1 MNTKIKYLF
10 LILMISFFWAE
21 AVSQKVAKTSM
32 QFLKVIP
39 CARANA
45 LGDAYS
51 AWASGVEAVF
61 WNPGGLALTTNH
73 EFSSTFIDWIFDAKQ
88 GAFAYAI
95 NVSDIGAFGFQI
107 QYIDYGVFEE
117 AVLTRPFIKELPEP
131 GLTGR
136 NFNPFSYVVG
146 LSYARSLTDKF
157 STGVSIKYAYES
169 LFDQKTFSVVDPSKG
184 INQQVKTYANVV
196 LFDFGIRYRTGF
208 RSVEVGAA
216 VQNFGPQIRY
226 AIEKN
231 PAPLLFR
238 VGIAGNLIGQNSLF
252 TKTEDN
258 RLGIALDLFHPND
271 YDQQAHIGLEYE
283 FANTVSLRMGYKYN
297 YDNENLTFGG
307 GIKHTINKINYSVD
321 YGYGSF
327 GKYLGNTHRISLGVS
342 LQ

>member
-1 MNTKIKYLF
+1 MNTKIKYLL
-10 LILMISFFWAE
+10 LILMVPLLVSQ

-32 QFLKVIP
+32 QFLKIIP

-61 WNPGGLALTTNH
+61 WNPGGLALTNNH
-73 EFSSTFIDWIFDAKQ
+73 EFSATFIDWLFDAKQ

-107 QYIDYGVFEE
+107 QYVDYGVFEE

-136 NFNPFSYVVG
+136 TFNPFSYVVG
-146 LSYARSLTDKF
+146 LSFARNLTDKF
-157 STGVSIKYAYES
+157 STGLTIKYAYES
-169 LFDQKTFSVVDPSKG
+169 LYDQKTFSVLDISKG
-184 INQQVKTYANVV
+184 IDQQVNTYGKVL
-196 LFDFGIRYRTGF
+196 LFDFGMRYHTGF

-216 VQNFGPQIRY
+216 VQNFGGQVKY

-231 PAPLLFR
+231 LVPLLFR
-238 VGIAGNLIGQNSLF
+238 VGIAGDLIGPNSLF
-252 TKTEDN
+252 TQSEDS
-258 RLGIALDLFHPND
+258 RLGIAFDLFHPND
-271 YDQQAHIGLEYE
+271 YDQQAHIGMEYE

-297 YDNENLTFGG
+297 YDNENLTFGA
-307 GIKHTINKINYSVD
+307 GIKHAINKINYSVD
-321 YGYGSF
+321 YSYGSL
-327 GKYLGNTHRISLGVS
+327 GKYLGNTHRISLGVG